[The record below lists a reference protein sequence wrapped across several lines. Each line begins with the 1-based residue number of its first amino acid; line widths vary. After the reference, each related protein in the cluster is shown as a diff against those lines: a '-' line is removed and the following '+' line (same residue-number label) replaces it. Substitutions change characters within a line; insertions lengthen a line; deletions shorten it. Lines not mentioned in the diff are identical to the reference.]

1 MPNAFPSSSQRSG
14 RGAARCYSCRSIASL
29 SAFAFLKP
37 VGTSSGLYP
46 EYPGRERWIDRVFY
60 VGEDDV
66 AQPLSVIWKDKTP
79 WMLNG
84 IPGILELLATS
95 RLRGALRLL
104 LANGVEVVP

>member
-1 MPNAFPSSSQRSG
+1 MLFMPQYREPLSLR
-14 RGAARCYSCRSIASL
+14 ILEASWDIL
-29 SAFAFLKP
+29 RA
-37 VGTSSGLYP
+37 YP

-104 LANGVEVVP
+104 LANGVEVMP